1 MAKFCRNCGNPLKE
15 GTKFCVSCGTPVAGE
30 PAPGQA
36 QPGNSGSN
44 NAQPV
49 KPRMNAAT
57 QGNSR
62 VTAAQQGKGQAKTQ
76 PQNVRTPQKNKP
88 AKQFNVKVFI
98 VSAVVIFVAVI
109 LVCCGAVIFS
119 GSGDSDAS
127 GGGGSAEINEVDVLI
142 PYPKGQEAVV
152 NATATLAIKYDMA
165 AQAYLDQF
173 IQYDLE
179 NGSIEEYSEILDNAL
194 AAYENLENISE
205 CLEKDVDIWM
215 ATDDEDSR
223 KAPEIVAWNKEYPE
237 DGSNPFVTR
246 VYAAKRESAS
256 MKWAKEITKTFDKAK
271 AGTGIRTLA
280 QLLNTDAKHAYAQ
293 LKQAQEIIKSGAEME
308 EADLYNKCY
317 QIARTTKAGAA
328 VAGVIVSTGGLAGS
342 SITLTVPGVLEGV
355 VTLGGTIISGYTSCL
370 ELGSAGG
377 IIAHN
382 GEENSLSAKYD
393 QMQKDVEGISTFF
406 TIAGGIYNVKNLCEG
421 FVEDASLVEKVVNED
436 SLGLVQTGFDNYM
449 SYTEDGEI
457 LGIKVTKEDEGI
469 KMVMMDTTVGDS
481 KAAQDAVKVVLEN
494 AGVDKETADAV
505 VKKGVENRQGK
516 SEETPVEVSDT
527 IPVDKIPNVIGNL
540 DTKTMEEDKEDL
552 KVLEK
557 EIDKTMDELGI
568 EPGSGDIAEEED
580 GYGDSGLEES
590 YEDADASE
598 EYGGDYGNE
607 EDYGDIGNS
616 EEGEEG
622 YQEEDTDGEYDEEIP
637 VTDKADEDLMSA
649 LAGTYYLTGTGTGH
663 ADGREIKTNSI
674 SASMELTP
682 SGGNTFKTQIIYSSS
697 DLVETGT
704 AVLDKESMTASVSVK
719 SPKNKESSK
728 GTIKFTKSG
737 SSVAANI
744 NMSRT
749 HIVEGY
755 TIEGGTRGRVTMPDT
770 VIPDTTL
777 VIITKLSGD
786 KE

>member
-15 GTKFCVSCGTPVAGE
+15 GTRFCVSCGAPVNGE
-30 PAPGQA
+30 PASGQV
-36 QPGNSGSN
+36 QPGNIGSN

-49 KPRMNAAT
+49 KP
-57 QGNSR
+57 Q
-62 VTAAQQGKGQAKTQ
+62 VDTAQQRNPGVNPAQQGKPQ
-76 PQNVRTPQKNKP
+76 PQNVRPSQKNKS

-127 GGGGSAEINEVDVLI
+127 GGGGSSEINEVDVLI

-179 NGSIEEYSEILDNAL
+179 NGSIEEYSEILDNAV

-280 QLLNTDAKHAYAQ
+280 QLLNTDAKHAYAE

-317 QIARTTKAGAA
+317 QIARITKAGAA

-370 ELGSAGG
+370 EFGSAAG

-393 QMQKDVEGISTFF
+393 QMQKDVEGISTLF

-457 LGIKVTKEDEGI
+457 LGIK
-469 KMVMMDTTVGDS
+469 
-481 KAAQDAVKVVLEN
+481 
-494 AGVDKETADAV
+494 
-505 VKKGVENRQGK
+505 
-516 SEETPVEVSDT
+516 
-527 IPVDKIPNVIGNL
+527 
-540 DTKTMEEDKEDL
+540 
-552 KVLEK
+552 
-557 EIDKTMDELGI
+557 
-568 EPGSGDIAEEED
+568 
-580 GYGDSGLEES
+580 
-590 YEDADASE
+590 
-598 EYGGDYGNE
+598 
-607 EDYGDIGNS
+607 
-616 EEGEEG
+616 
-622 YQEEDTDGEYDEEIP
+622 
-637 VTDKADEDLMSA
+637 
-649 LAGTYYLTGTGTGH
+649 
-663 ADGREIKTNSI
+663 
-674 SASMELTP
+674 
-682 SGGNTFKTQIIYSSS
+682 
-697 DLVETGT
+697 
-704 AVLDKESMTASVSVK
+704 
-719 SPKNKESSK
+719 
-728 GTIKFTKSG
+728 
-737 SSVAANI
+737 
-744 NMSRT
+744 
-749 HIVEGY
+749 
-755 TIEGGTRGRVTMPDT
+755 
-770 VIPDTTL
+770 
-777 VIITKLSGD
+777 
-786 KE
+786 

>member
-637 VTDKADEDLMSA
+637 VTDKVDEDLMSA
-649 LAGTYYLTGTGTGH
+649 LAGTYYLTGTYTKTF
-663 ADGREIKTNSI
+663 DDPSREPVTWETVYHL
-674 SASMELTP
+674 ELTP
-682 SGGNTFKTQIIYSSS
+682 SGGNTFKVKTGE
-697 DLVETGT
+697 DLTDLTGT
-704 AVLDKESMTASVSVK
+704 AVLDPDSMTASVTLGRDDDNSFI
-719 SPKNKESSK
+719 PQK
-728 GTIKFTKSG
+728 GTIKFAKSG
-737 SSVAANI
+737 DHVSAKVNLKWTFTDSYKRKQFSTVNI
-744 NMSRT
+744 
-749 HIVEGY
+749 
-755 TIEGGTRGRVTMPDT
+755 
-770 VIPDTTL
+770 
-777 VIITKLSGD
+777 SGD
-786 KE
+786 KD

>member
-15 GTKFCVSCGTPVAGE
+15 GTKFCVSCGTPVEGE
-30 PAPGQA
+30 PAP
-36 QPGNSGSN
+36 
-44 NAQPV
+44 
-49 KPRMNAAT
+49 
-57 QGNSR
+57 
-62 VTAAQQGKGQAKTQ
+62 GQAKTQ

-127 GGGGSAEINEVDVLI
+127 GGGGSSEINEVDVLI

-179 NGSIEEYSEILDNAL
+179 NGSIEEYSEILDNAV

-317 QIARTTKAGAA
+317 QIARITKAGAA
-328 VAGVIVSTGGLAGS
+328 VAGAIVSTGGLASS

-370 ELGSAGG
+370 EFGSAAG

-393 QMQKDVEGISTFF
+393 QMQKDVEGISTLF

-457 LGIKVTKEDEGI
+457 LGINVTREEDGI

-540 DTKTMEEDKEDL
+540 DARTMEEDKEDL
-552 KVLEK
+552 KILEK

-568 EPGSGDIAEEED
+568 EPGSSGDMDSDDGSNRKKDNKEKFDAESTEVYDED
-580 GYGDSGLEES
+580 ND
-590 YEDADASE
+590 
-598 EYGGDYGNE
+598 E
-607 EDYGDIGNS
+607 EDYDEDSDYEEPS
-616 EEGEEG
+616 EEEPAEEP
-622 YQEEDTDGEYDEEIP
+622 DGEPDEEVP
-637 VTDKADEDLMSA
+637 DGEVSDDELINA
-649 LAGTYYLTGTGTGH
+649 FCGTYYLSGEYHMSVTYEFYGKNQTRYSGGPL
-663 ADGREIKTNSI
+663 
-674 SASMELTP
+674 SASV
-682 SGGNTFKTQIIYSSS
+682 
-697 DLVETGT
+697 DVT
-704 AVLDKESMTASVSVK
+704 AVDADKVKITSHQSTTSKTITVYGALDRDSETVTGRANNGVKYTFRKNGDYVSASIDLDAENYS
-719 SPKNKESSK
+719 
-728 GTIKFTKSG
+728 I
-737 SSVAANI
+737 
-744 NMSRT
+744 
-749 HIVEGY
+749 H
-755 TIEGGTRGRVTMPDT
+755 
-770 VIPDTTL
+770 
-777 VIITKLSGD
+777 LSGD